1 MTASL
6 KAVAKRKA
14 GRNSVTLFVD
24 VLFRT
29 RIRIRVKKLNVF
41 FLYQHMFL
49 DLTITFKT
57 SRIEILDA
65 LRVTLPT
72 VASFKGMW

>member
-1 MTASL
+1 M
-6 KAVAKRKA
+6 
-14 GRNSVTLFVD
+14 
-24 VLFRT
+24 
-29 RIRIRVKKLNVF
+29 F
-41 FLYQHMFL
+41 FFFHQHMFL

-57 SRIEILDA
+57 SRIEILDT